1 MPGTKL
7 KNRLDRLE
15 RAFYVPPPRQPIDVN
30 ALIGKLLV
38 AFGYPGCPVVRQA
51 HESVVEAFCRT
62 VHIDPRE
69 LKAMLRERLGT
80 TPHLRSFDDP
90 PVSKCHRGSRFRT
103 GAGVY

>member
-1 MPGTKL
+1 
-7 KNRLDRLE
+7 
-15 RAFYVPPPRQPIDVN
+15 
-30 ALIGKLLV
+30 
-38 AFGYPGCPVVRQA
+38 
-51 HESVVEAFCRT
+51 
-62 VHIDPRE
+62 